1 MGTTFEWT
9 EVVDQSTAAETDLE
23 GIESEEN
30 WVPKGHEPFAGKY
43 AIERVLG
50 QGGMGTVVAA
60 RHLRVGQRVA
70 IKVLSSAL
78 REYPELVA
86 RFEREARAAGSLSS
100 PHAVRVFDIDTTED
114 GTPFIV
120 MELLD
125 GRDLADIIDK
135 EGPMAVARAVGL
147 VREACE
153 AIAEAHSLGIIHRDI
168 KPSNLFLANVDGKQM
183 VKVLDFGIAK
193 HAKSKEASITTA
205 VAPLGTPQYMSPEQ
219 VRCAKDVDVRT
230 DVWSLGVTL
239 YELLVGRT
247 PFAHDS
253 ASACIASIAADPV
266 PDPRTFRKELPAEL
280 AEILMRALE
289 KNPSHRF
296 PSVESFVDALS
307 TFTEQ
312 PAELVVETP
321 KPRLQL
327 VSRPDRTVPPAV
339 TRTGNG
345 ELSIAPRR
353 RSPRLV
359 AMASAAAM
367 AALIVL
373 PRCAGLIAGSD
384 AAVKNPPV
392 AAAVAPIVSPAAAAI
407 EVPTAPAVTVA
418 AAQDAPPAA
427 EELPPAPIAT
437 PVAKPALAIHAVSP
451 PPPAPPSLTAHLVN
465 PAPSSSAVEA
475 KRIRGRNERPRNEVA
490 ARNAVHGGLS
500 SPGF

>member
-1 MGTTFEWT
+1 
-9 EVVDQSTAAETDLE
+9 VDQSTAAETDFE

-60 RHLRVGQRVA
+60 RHTRVGQRVA

-125 GRDLADIIDK
+125 GRDLADIVDK
-135 EGPMAVARAVGL
+135 EGPFAVSRAVAL

-153 AIAEAHSLGIIHRDI
+153 AIAEAHRLGIIHRDI
-168 KPSNLFLANVDGKQM
+168 KPSNLFLANVDGKEM

-266 PDPRTFRKELPAEL
+266 PDPRTFRKDLPADI

-289 KNPSHRF
+289 KNPAHRF

-307 TFTEQ
+307 SFVEQ
-312 PAELVVETP
+312 PAELVLETP

-339 TRTGNG
+339 TRTGSG
-345 ELSIAPRR
+345 SSLVPRR
-353 RSPRLV
+353 RSPRFV

-373 PRCAGLIAGSD
+373 PRCAGLLAASD
-384 AAVKNPPV
+384 AAKNPPV
-392 AAAVAPIVSPAAAAI
+392 AAAVAPIVSPAAAPI
-407 EVPTAPAVTVA
+407 EVPTTPAVTVA
-418 AAQDAPPAA
+418 EAPEAPPPAA
-427 EELPPAPIAT
+427 DEPPPAPIAT
-437 PVAKPALAIHAVSP
+437 PVAKPSLAIHAAAP

-465 PAPSSSAVEA
+465 PAPSASAVEA
-475 KRIRGRNERPRNEVA
+475 KRARSRNERPRNEVA